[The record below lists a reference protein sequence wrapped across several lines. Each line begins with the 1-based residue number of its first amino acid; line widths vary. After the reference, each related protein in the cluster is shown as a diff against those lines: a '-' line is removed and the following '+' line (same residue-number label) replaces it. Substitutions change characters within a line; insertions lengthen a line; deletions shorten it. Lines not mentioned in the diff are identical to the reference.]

1 MGWRVAQDCDL
12 GLTLAHGG
20 GYPGYG
26 SHVMLM
32 PDHGTGVFALA
43 NRTYAGPS
51 TPAWDT
57 AVAMDKAGLLKAR
70 SIPVSPTVADA
81 YAAAKAAYAAGD
93 LGPLQGKLAMNFLL
107 DRSRSEEH
115 TSELQSLMRISY
127 AVF

>member
-70 SIPVSPTVADA
+70 
-81 YAAAKAAYAAGD
+81 
-93 LGPLQGKLAMNFLL
+93 
-107 DRSRSEEH
+107 RSEEH

-127 AVF
+127 SIFCLIKKHLFVL

>member
-1 MGWRVAQDCDL
+1 MFFFVYRHCYAQHL
-12 GLTLAHGG
+12 LLLTHSFPTLRSAVLAHGG
-20 GYPGYG
+20 RYPVYG

-32 PDHGTGVFALA
+32 PDHCTGVFALA

-81 YAAAKAAYAAGD
+81 YAAAKAA
-93 LGPLQGKLAMNFLL
+93 
-107 DRSRSEEH
+107 
-115 TSELQSLMRISY
+115 
-127 AVF
+127 

>member
-70 SIPVSPTVADA
+70 SIPVSPTV
-81 YAAAKAAYAAGD
+81 
-93 LGPLQGKLAMNFLL
+93 
-107 DRSRSEEH
+107 RSEEH

-127 AVF
+127 AVFCLKKKKKTNVQLICPIDSETKHHNK